1 MTKKKKWPFDT
12 LTTFTFLGKSDE
24 YKPAFSFWAI
34 PLQGAESDDGFVK
47 NSGLVVSGI
56 RSDRMTVEWRKDP
69 FIKSYNIT
77 VTPQPD
83 KMTEFGIMNSNRL
96 RLKGLTANTKY
107 TISVAPTTSSGI
119 ELDAMVTS
127 ETTAPIPDDVHFPM
141 IRSTELQII
150 LPDVAGAEDYRIKI
164 NPEVTVTSQDSSVL
178 TVETKPATQYSVSL
192 VVVMSKAKDIQT
204 SEISRTVKTSPGVEQ
219 LNIDMEMASDGVDVF
234 VNGLEKEARG
244 YQFKVR
250 KNAPF

>member
-1 MTKKKKWPFDT
+1 MTKRKKWPFDT
-12 LTTFTFLGKSDE
+12 LTTFTYLAKNDE

-34 PLQGAESDDGFVK
+34 PLQEPDGDDGFVK

-83 KMTEFGIMNSNRL
+83 KMTKFGIMKSNRL
-96 RLKGLTANTKY
+96 RLKGLQANTKY

-119 ELDAMVTS
+119 VLDAMVTR

-141 IRSTELQII
+141 IRSTELKII
-150 LPDVAGAEDYRIKI
+150 LPEVDGAEDYRVKI
-164 NPEVTVTSQDSSVL
+164 NPEVSVVDSSNSLL
-178 TVETKPATQYSVSL
+178 TVKTKPGTQYTVSL

-204 SEISRTVKTSPGVEQ
+204 SEISRSVKTSPGVEQ
-219 LNIDMEMASDGVDVF
+219 LNIDMALAGEGVDVF

-250 KNAPF
+250 VQ